1 MKRVFITL
9 TICLAFIGLAQAQLS
24 EGKTYSSKI
33 INGNR
38 PECGD
43 WGLYF
48 GPSFLEIK
56 ELVNP
61 KIDVIGLPLIN
72 VKYYATDN
80 LEIRAGFQ
88 YGGKTTKA
96 NGNYDQEYIL
106 EDNTVEKSIPLTNKY
121 FSRNFRFSPGVAY
134 HFSPKNILD
143 VYMGASIPFGIDVQS
158 SVFETELYKN
168 EENELKKY
176 SFKNNNSYNSFVVG
190 LNAFIGLQAFVA
202 DLPLSLGFEYGL
214 SGLLRTNDQT
224 YHERTDMDGN
234 TQKFYTSNHLS
245 NEFTSLDC
253 RSKYMNSDVRF
264 TITYYFN
271 NK

>member
-1 MKRVFITL
+1 MKKAFITL
-9 TICLAFIGLAQAQLS
+9 TICLAFVGLAQAQLS
-24 EGKTYSSKI
+24 EGETYASKI
-33 INGNR
+33 VNGNR
-38 PECGD
+38 PEYGD

-48 GPSFLEIK
+48 GPSFMEIK

-61 KIDVIGLPLIN
+61 QISVVGLPLIN
-72 VKYYATDN
+72 VKYYATDK
-80 LEIRAGFQ
+80 LEIRAGLQ

-96 NGNYDQEYIL
+96 NGNFNQEYFL
-106 EDNTVEKSIPLTNKY
+106 EDNTIEKSIPLVSKN

-143 VYMGASIPFGIDVQS
+143 VYMGASIPFGFDAQS
-158 SVFETELYKN
+158 SINESEFYKN
-168 EENELKKY
+168 ENGDLKKY
-176 SFKNNNSYNSFVVG
+176 IYKDNASYNSFVLG

-224 YHERTDMDGN
+224 YHENTDMDGN
-234 TQKFYTSNHLS
+234 IQKYYTSNKLFH
-245 NEFTSLDC
+245 EFTSLDC